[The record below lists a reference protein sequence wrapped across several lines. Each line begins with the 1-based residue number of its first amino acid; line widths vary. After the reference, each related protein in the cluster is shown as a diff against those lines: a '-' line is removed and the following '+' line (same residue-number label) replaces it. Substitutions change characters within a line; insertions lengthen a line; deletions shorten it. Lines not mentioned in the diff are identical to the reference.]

1 MFPAPV
7 LDALRISPSRTA
19 IEHGGRE
26 ITRGDL
32 LTAVAR
38 IATGL
43 RAAGLGPGK
52 GVAMMTSTSPDAY
65 AAHLAA
71 HALGCRVAAFRPR
84 WSADQI
90 AHALAYQ
97 FDALIVDPG
106 THAAYLKVPNPDSG
120 PRMGDPGVRSTDL
133 KVPSPDSGPRM
144 GDPGVRSTDLKVPDL
159 DARLGDL
166 RVPVLDTAKLLD
178 HPADPLTIDA
188 RPGDIARL
196 TFTSGSTGQP
206 KGCAQT
212 YRAFSLA
219 YQRDDW
225 PPQLAALMTHFQRC
239 LVHESLAS
247 PVMMTYLGRCLVTG
261 GTAIMTSEPLTPDL
275 IDRHRVTATMM
286 PPPRLHVLLATLH
299 QRPADLSTLRAVVLG
314 GSPADP
320 GLLTAA
326 MDRLGP
332 IIWQGYGQA
341 EGGVIS
347 MLTPTDITTCPDA
360 LTTVGRPLPTVEL
373 SVRNYDN
380 RPGTPGEIWVRSPHM
395 MTRYWNDPDQTA
407 EVLQDGWLHTRDIGY
422 VGPDGL
428 LRLTGRS
435 RDVILVNAEVC
446 YPTAIERVLTT
457 HPSVSAAYVT
467 STPDPTTGDAIHA
480 FVVPTPGHQID
491 NAVLQSLIQSSLSKA
506 HTPKTITVLTSVPTT
521 PAGKP
526 DMRALAALLPLLS
539 P

>member
-7 LDALRISPSRTA
+7 LDALRMSPDRTA
-19 IEHGGRE
+19 IEYGGRE
-26 ITRGDL
+26 ISCGEL
-32 LTAVAR
+32 LTTVAR
-38 IATGL
+38 MAAGL
-43 RAAGLGPGK
+43 RAAGLGRGC
-52 GVAMMTSTSPDAY
+52 GVALMTATNPDAY

-84 WSADQI
+84 WSGKQI
-90 AHALAYQ
+90 AHALGYQ

-106 THAAYLKVPNPDSG
+106 A
-120 PRMGDPGVRSTDL
+120 RPG
-133 KVPSPDSGPRM
+133 
-144 GDPGVRSTDLKVPDL
+144 DL
-159 DARLGDL
+159 D
-166 RVPVLDTAKLLD
+166 VPVLDTATLRAN
-178 HPADPLTIDA
+178 PAGPLTAGA
-188 RPGDIARL
+188 RPDDIARL

-225 PPQLAALMTHFQRC
+225 PPQLASLMTAFQRC
-239 LVHESLAS
+239 LIHESLAS
-247 PVMMTYLGRCLVTG
+247 PVMMTYLGRCLVAG
-261 GTAIMTSEPLTPDL
+261 GTVVMSNEELTPEL
-275 IDRHRVTATMM
+275 LERHRVTATMM

-299 QRPADLSTLRAVVLG
+299 QRPADLSALRAVVLG

-320 GLLTAA
+320 GLLAA
-326 MDRLGP
+326 AIDRFGP
-332 IIWQGYGQA
+332 IVWQGYGQA

-347 MLTPTDITTCPDA
+347 MLTPTDIATHPDA

-373 SVRNYDN
+373 SVRNYEDHASV
-380 RPGTPGEIWVRSPHM
+380 PGQIWVRSPHM
-395 MTRYWNDPDQTA
+395 MSRYWNDPDQTA

-422 VGPDGL
+422 LGPDGL

-446 YPTAIERVLTT
+446 YPTAIERVLAS

-467 STPDPTTGDAIHA
+467 STPDPATGEAVHA
-480 FVVPTPGHQID
+480 FVVPTPGHPID
-491 NAVLQSLIQSSLSKA
+491 NEALLSLVTSSLSKA

-526 DMRALAALLPLLS
+526 DKHALTTLLPLLN

>member
-19 IEHGGRE
+19 IEHEGRE

-52 GVAMMTSTSPDAY
+52 GVALMTTTNPDAY

-84 WSADQI
+84 WSGDQI
-90 AHALAYQ
+90 AHALGYQ

-106 THAAYLKVPNPDSG
+106 THAPYLK
-120 PRMGDPGVRSTDL
+120 L
-133 KVPSPDSGPRM
+133 PSPD
-144 GDPGVRSTDLKVPDL
+144 PGTRS
-159 DARLGDL
+159 GDL
-166 RVPVLDTAKLLD
+166 RVPVLDTATLLT
-178 HPADPLTIDA
+178 HPADPLTLDA

-225 PPQLAALMTHFQRC
+225 PPQLASLMTHFQRC

-261 GTAIMTSEPLTPDL
+261 GTAIMTSGDLTPDL
-275 IDRHRVTATMM
+275 IERHRVTATMM

-326 MDRLGP
+326 IDRLGP

-347 MLTPTDITTCPDA
+347 MLTPTDIATCPDA

-373 SVRNYDN
+373 SVRNYDD
-380 RPGTPGEIWVRSPHM
+380 RPATPGEIWVRSPHM
-395 MTRYWNDPDQTA
+395 MTGYWNDPDQTA
-407 EVLQDGWLHTRDIGY
+407 EVLQNGWLHTRDIGY
-422 VGPDGL
+422 IGPDGL

-467 STPDPTTGDAIHA
+467 STPDPTTGEAIHA
-480 FVVPTPGHQID
+480 FVVPTPDHQID
-491 NAVLQSLIQSSLSKA
+491 NEALLSLIQSSLSKA
-506 HTPKTITVLTSVPTT
+506 HTPKTINVLTSVPIT

-526 DMRALAALLPLLS
+526 DKRALVTLIPLLS